1 MQLFIFL
8 EKELLLRTM
17 ISIRHRMWEYI
28 LEYALNRLIE
38 FLFWIKKIDIILLS
52 EWKSDR
58 IESNNI
64 VIP

>member
-8 EKELLLRTM
+8 EKELLLRKM

>member
-17 ISIRHRMWEYI
+17 ISIRHSMWEYI